1 MLRRFLPV
9 AALLIL
15 FAACRDGPAALTAPM
30 DTEMAPQPDVTA
42 SADAV
47 WTVVDMLD
55 DPFVRELVGEVGIR
69 TERLYRAVRDVSAYG
84 TDEHVVKLS
93 RVLTETASG
102 LLSIESDAQEDADAV
117 ILRAALEL
125 VLAGAVTLLDEPLR
139 AGRGKQ
145 AQDFVQ
151 R

>member
-15 FAACRDGPAALTAPM
+15 FAACRDGPAGLTAPT

-42 SADAV
+42 SANAV
-47 WTVVDMLD
+47 RTVVDMLD
-55 DPFVRELVGEVGIR
+55 DPFVRELVVGTR

-93 RVLTETASG
+93 RVLTETANG
-102 LLSIESDAQEDADAV
+102 LLSIESDAQEDADEV